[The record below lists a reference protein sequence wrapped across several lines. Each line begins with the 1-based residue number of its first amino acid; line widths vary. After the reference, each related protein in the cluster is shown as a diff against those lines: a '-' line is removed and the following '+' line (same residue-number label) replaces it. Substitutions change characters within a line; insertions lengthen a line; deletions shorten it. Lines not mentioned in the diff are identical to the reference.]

1 MHPRDDES
9 CSRAAVGMRNWR
21 SLGPMLACV
30 LVGTGR
36 SACATQKVLV
46 VAPGAPFGAQGRQGK
61 PFEAQGKLEWGCG
74 AWYFRRWP
82 GVAELADAADSKSAG
97 ALLCVGSTPSSGT
110 NFSTALPLTS
120 TGSA

>member
-1 MHPRDDES
+1 MLPRDGES

-36 SACATQKVLV
+36 SACATQNTPLV
-46 VAPGAPFGAQGRQGK
+46 ARGKQGTR
-61 PFEAQGKLEWGCG
+61 LEWGCG
-74 AWYFRRWP
+74 ACYFRRWP

-110 NFSTALPLTS
+110 NFSASLRFTS
-120 TGSA
+120 TSSAWQDLNG